1 MTSVRIILTVNGQQ
15 AVAPGGIAL
24 AEYEERAMR
33 CAACEQ
39 FSDAERP
46 RCALMPD
53 TMPWRLG
60 LAINASHP
68 SAPCPVGKW
77 ADMFAPT
84 APMPD
89 SMKPATITQTVAHGA
104 AGLVKAALGL
114 DRCDDATLEARRA
127 TCATCEHLQDGRCG
141 LCGCLLAAK
150 QRLAG
155 ERCPAGKWQAT
166 AQARRS

>member
-39 FSDAERP
+39 FSEAERP

-68 SAPCPVGKW
+68 SAPCPAGKW
-77 ADMFAPT
+77 ADMSAPT
-84 APMPD
+84 AAMPD
-89 SMKPATITQTVAHGA
+89 SMKPATIAQTVTNGA
-104 AGLVKAALGL
+104 TGLVKAALGL
-114 DRCDDATLEARRA
+114 DRCDDATLAHRRA
-127 TCATCEHLQDGRCG
+127 TCAACDQMRDGRCN

-155 ERCPAGKWQAT
+155 ERCPIGKWVAVT
-166 AQARRS
+166 IAPA